1 MEYANKIIICMS
13 ANARMGQG
21 RLYTCIIDIV
31 MSSIKS
37 NKN

>member
-21 RLYTCIIDIV
+21 RLHTFVYHRHRNV
-31 MSSIKS
+31 KHQIK
-37 NKN
+37 